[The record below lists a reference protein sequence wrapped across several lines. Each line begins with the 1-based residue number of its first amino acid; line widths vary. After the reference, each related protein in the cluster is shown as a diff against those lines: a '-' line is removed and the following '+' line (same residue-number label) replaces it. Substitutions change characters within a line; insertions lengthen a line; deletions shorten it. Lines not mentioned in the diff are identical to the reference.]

1 MNLPLDDD
9 LQAKVLA
16 VPQKD
21 EGPQYTKK
29 GTLRLRK
36 PKTKNQYFT
45 ADTEEAIIEYLNTTD
60 ERKRNQ
66 IYNERIWYGFHKL
79 TENIIHTFK
88 FYYTEVDTIGELQ
101 HEVTT
106 FLLEKLHLYKQD
118 KGKAFSYFGTI
129 AKRYLILYNNNNYKK
144 LKQRAEVDAIDN
156 DQTITID
163 LVNNYSDPTQPKDE
177 ASEFIEFLIKYMD
190 LHLFTHFPKDEDAKT
205 ADAVIELLRKR
216 ENIEL
221 FNKKAIYIYI
231 REMTD
236 QPTPQITK
244 VIKKMRKV
252 YLKLMEQYVETGNV
266 SMRY

>member
-1 MNLPLDDD
+1 MNLPIDEGLKGNI
-9 LQAKVLA
+9 LTPPKR
-16 VPQKD
+16 D
-21 EGPQYTKK
+21 EGPLYTKK
-29 GTLRLRK
+29 GTLRKRR

-45 ADTEEAIIEYLNTTD
+45 SDTEEAIIEYLNETD
-60 ERKRNQ
+60 QAKRNK

-88 FYYTEVDTIGELQ
+88 FYYTEVDTIADLQ
-101 HEVTT
+101 HEVTA

-144 LKQRAEVDAIDN
+144 LKQKAEVDAIDK
-156 DQTITID
+156 DQSITID
-163 LVNNYSDPTQPKDE
+163 IVNNQSIEEPKDK
-177 ASEFIEFLIKYMD
+177 ATEFIIYMLKYMD
-190 LHLFTHFPKDEDAKT
+190 LHLFDHFPKEEDART
-205 ADAVIELLRKR
+205 ADAVLELFRKR

-236 QPTPQITK
+236 QTTPQITK
-244 VIKKMRKV
+244 VIKKMRKI
-252 YLKLMEQYVETGNV
+252 YKKLMAQYVEHGIV
-266 SMRY
+266 SMRF

>member
-1 MNLPLDDD
+1 MTLPLDED
-9 LQAKVLA
+9 LKAKVLA

-60 ERKRNQ
+60 QRMRNK

-88 FYYTEVDTIGELQ
+88 FYYTEVDTIPELQ
-101 HEVTT
+101 HEVTA
-106 FLLEKLHLYKQD
+106 FLLEKLHLYKQE

-144 LKQRAEVDAIDN
+144 LKQKADVEAIDN
-156 DQTITID
+156 DQSITID
-163 LVNNYSDPTQPKDE
+163 LINNHSIEQPKDH
-177 ASEFIEFLIKYMD
+177 ATEFIEFLIKYFD
-190 LHLFTHFPKDEDAKT
+190 LFLFDHFPKKEDAKT
-205 ADAVIELLRKR
+205 ADAVISLFKRR
-216 ENIEL
+216 ENLEL

-231 REMTD
+231 REITD
-236 QPTPQITK
+236 QSTPQITK
-244 VIKKMRKV
+244 VLKKMKKI
-252 YLKLMEQYVETGNV
+252 YQKLITQYSEHGYV
-266 SMRY
+266 SMKM

>member
-1 MNLPLDDD
+1 MELPIDDS
-9 LQAKVLA
+9 LQGKILA

-21 EGPQYTKK
+21 EGPTYTKK
-29 GTLRLRK
+29 GTLRLRR

-60 ERKRNQ
+60 ERLRNK

-88 FYYTEVDTIGELQ
+88 FYYTEVDTIAELQ
-101 HEVTT
+101 HEVTA

-144 LKQRAEVDAIDN
+144 LKQKADVDAVDN

-163 LVNNYSDPTQPKDE
+163 LINNHSIERPKDE
-177 ASEFIEFLIKYMD
+177 ATEFIEYLIKYFD
-190 LHLFTHFPKDEDAKT
+190 LYLFDHFSKEEDART
-205 ADAVIELLRKR
+205 ADAIIELFRKR
-216 ENIEL
+216 DNIEL

-236 QPTPQITK
+236 QSTPQITK
-244 VIKKMRKV
+244 VIKKMKKIQT
-252 YLKLMEQYVETGNV
+252 KLMTQYIETGAV
-266 SMRY
+266 SMRF

>member
-1 MNLPLDDD
+1 MIAPLDES
-9 LQAKVLA
+9 LEGKILA

-29 GTLRLRK
+29 GTLRQRR

-45 ADTEEAIIEYLNTTD
+45 ADTEEAIIEYLNTKD
-60 ERKRNQ
+60 QDKRNK

-101 HEVTT
+101 HEVTA
-106 FLLEKLHLYKQD
+106 FLLEKLHLYKQE

-144 LKQRAEVDAIDN
+144 LKQRAEVDAIDK
-156 DQTITID
+156 DQSITID
-163 LVNNYSDPTQPKDE
+163 LVNNSKFLDKNKDE
-177 ASEFIEFLIKYMD
+177 ATEFIEFLIKYMD
-190 LHLFTHFPKDEDAKT
+190 LHLFSHFPKEEDAKT
-205 ADAVIELLRKR
+205 ADAIIELFRKR

-236 QPTPQITK
+236 QATPQITK
-244 VIKKMRKV
+244 VIKKMRKI
-252 YLKLMEQYVETGNV
+252 YKKLMVQYVEHGYV

>member
-1 MNLPLDDD
+1 MTLLIDDD
-9 LQAKVLA
+9 LQAKVLT
-16 VPQKD
+16 VPVKD

-88 FYYTEVDTIGELQ
+88 FYYTEVDTIAELQ

-106 FLLEKLHLYKQD
+106 FLLEKLHLYKQE

-144 LKQRAEVDAIDN
+144 LKQKADVDAIDN

-163 LVNNYSDPTQPKDE
+163 LLNNHSDLDKPKDE
-177 ASEFIEFLIKYMD
+177 ATEFIEYLIKYMD
-190 LHLFTHFPKDEDAKT
+190 LYLFEHFPKMEDAKT
-205 ADAVIELLRKR
+205 ADAIISLFKRR

-231 REMTD
+231 REITD

-244 VIKKMRKV
+244 ILKKMKKV
-252 YLKLMEQYVETGNV
+252 YKKLMTQYIEMGYV
-266 SMRY
+266 SMRF

>member
-1 MNLPLDDD
+1 MSLPLDDD
-9 LQAKVLA
+9 LQAKILA

-29 GTLRLRK
+29 GTLRKRR

-60 ERKRNQ
+60 QLKRNQ

-88 FYYTEVDTIGELQ
+88 FYYTEVETIAELQ
-101 HEVTT
+101 HEVTA
-106 FLLEKLHLYKQD
+106 FLLEKLHLYKQE

-144 LKQRAEVDAIDN
+144 LKQRAGVEDIDN
-156 DQTITID
+156 DQSITID
-163 LVNNYSDPTQPKDE
+163 LVNNQNIDSPKDE
-177 ASEFIEFLIKYMD
+177 ATEFIEYLIKYMD
-190 LHLFTHFPKDEDAKT
+190 LYLFDHFPKHEDAKT
-205 ADAVIELLRKR
+205 ADAIMSLFRRR

-236 QPTPQITK
+236 QSTPQITK
-244 VIKKMRKV
+244 VLKKMKKV
-252 YLKLMEQYVETGNV
+252 YKKLMTQYIDSGTV
-266 SMRY
+266 SMRF